1 MSHWH
6 SDKRSFRWYS
16 KEKPVYRVVTDSVP
30 SVHRRPTD
38 QASPPT
44 VGGKMPRRAQVQAPH
59 KPECAKLDLGST
71 TGAFFLLENGIRR
84 YEH

>member
-38 QASPPT
+38 QASH
-44 VGGKMPRRAQVQAPH
+44 PR
-59 KPECAKLDLGST
+59 
-71 TGAFFLLENGIRR
+71 
-84 YEH
+84 